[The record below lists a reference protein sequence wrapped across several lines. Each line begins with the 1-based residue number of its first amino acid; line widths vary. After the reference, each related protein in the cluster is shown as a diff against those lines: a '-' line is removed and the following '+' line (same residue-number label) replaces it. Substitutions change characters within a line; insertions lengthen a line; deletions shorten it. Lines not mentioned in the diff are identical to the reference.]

1 MADGELT
8 LTLTAQMTRKLREA
22 AEQAGMSAE
31 DLGVEIL
38 AFGLEDPPLDQ
49 DHDPAIDSR
58 IADEAIANG
67 DAIPL
72 DIFLERMKRFGRSE
86 P

>member
-8 LTLTAQMTRKLREA
+8 LTLSAEMARKLREA

-38 AFGLEDPPLDQ
+38 ALGLEEPPLDQ
-49 DHDPAIDSR
+49 DHDPAID
-58 IADEAIANG
+58 EAIADRMEATG
-67 DAIPL
+67 EGMPL
-72 DIFLERMKRFGRSE
+72 AAFLERMKTFGRRDE
-86 P
+86 